1 MAENKNLEGYKI
13 STMED
18 EEDYF
23 DNVEMELDY
32 SISITEGSMELGKDN
47 IKEQKKYMR
56 DSHGDMDDEE
66 FLQNMQSVNNDEA
79 FLRRAAKRLEVYEH
93 QKKVPY
99 FGKFVFK
106 YKDDEE
112 YLPVYVG
119 MSGYQSDMNGQQLV
133 YDWRA
138 PVSSMYYAYEK
149 GPASYNVHVDDMEDD
164 EFSGDIVEKKQF
176 LVSNGRLKDAVDTDS
191 NINDAILLEALGG
204 NSGVT
209 MEKIKFVMTDT
220 DPQVSALCRHVLEE
234 KGVSV
239 TICEKNG
246 AKALETLLTIHP
258 QAVLL
263 DAFMPDL
270 DAITVKQRYEA
281 QNTSSTRTT
290 FFVTG
295 AFQSEEIE
303 QELLDSGFSFF
314 FVKPFDET
322 VLVSRVLKAAGNT
335 ARPQLTSLDSDELT
349 VTEILHQIGV
359 PAHIKG
365 YQFLRDAILLTIAD
379 HGYINAV
386 TKRLYPEI
394 AKRNMTTA
402 SRVERAI
409 RHAIEVAWDRG
420 DVDTL
425 NSYFGYTIHNL
436 RGKPTNSEFIA
447 MISDK
452 IRLDKKRHA

>member
-1 MAENKNLEGYKI
+1 MAENKDLEGYKI

-112 YLPVYVG
+112 YLTVYVG

-204 NSGVT
+204 NSGVK
-209 MEKIKFVMTDT
+209 MKNV
-220 DPQVSALCRHVLEE
+220 VA
-234 KGVSV
+234 
-239 TICEKNG
+239 TIQK
-246 AKALETLLTIHP
+246 
-258 QAVLL
+258 
-263 DAFMPDL
+263 
-270 DAITVKQRYEA
+270 
-281 QNTSSTRTT
+281 
-290 FFVTG
+290 
-295 AFQSEEIE
+295 E
-303 QELLDSGFSFF
+303 QE
-314 FVKPFDET
+314 
-322 VLVSRVLKAAGNT
+322 
-335 ARPQLTSLDSDELT
+335 
-349 VTEILHQIGV
+349 IGR
-359 PAHIKG
+359 AH
-365 YQFLRDAILLTIAD
+365 
-379 HGYINAV
+379 V
-386 TKRLYPEI
+386 
-394 AKRNMTTA
+394 
-402 SRVERAI
+402 
-409 RHAIEVAWDRG
+409 
-420 DVDTL
+420 
-425 NSYFGYTIHNL
+425 
-436 RGKPTNSEFIA
+436 
-447 MISDK
+447 
-452 IRLDKKRHA
+452 